1 MKTLVVVSH
10 PNYKDSI
17 INKRFVNELNKYKE
31 KYTVHIIDQ
40 EYKDAVIDIKKE
52 QKLIES
58 HDNLILQF
66 PFYFV
71 NCPYL
76 MKRWLDEVI
85 TPEWAVNEMGNGAM
99 ENRKVAIGV
108 SIGSKKE
115 EYGNGNLYLYTVE
128 ELLRPFESTCS
139 YIHSDYRGFY
149 PFYAAEYNPTKEEI
163 DNAAKSYVEFIDSI

>member
-1 MKTLVVVSH
+1 M
-10 PNYKDSI
+10 D
-17 INKRFVNELNKYKE
+17 ELNKYKE
-31 KYTVHIIDQ
+31 KYTVHIIDE

-52 QKLIES
+52 QELIEN

-76 MKRWLDEVI
+76 MKKWLDEVI
-85 TPEWAVNEMGNGAM
+85 TPEWAINEHGTGEM

-108 SIGSKKE
+108 SIGGKKE
-115 EYGNGNLYLYTVE
+115 EYGKDKTYLYIVE

-139 YIHSDYRGFY
+139 YIHANYRGFY
-149 PFYAAEYNPTKEEI
+149 PFYAAEYEPTKEDI
-163 DNAAKSYVEFIDSI
+163 DKASKEYIKFIDSI